1 MSTHVSNVNWEEVN
15 PQLDAL
21 LEEYRGDQSALIE
34 VLHKAQ
40 ELVGYLPE
48 DVQLKIADGLGVAP
62 GDVYSV
68 ISFYSHFSTKPKGKY
83 HIALCLG
90 TACYVKGS
98 PDIVDRLERELHIK
112 SGDSTDDGMYSLEIV
127 RCLGACGLGPVMT
140 VNGEVYGLL
149 SPDKAVTIL
158 KEFKVEA
165 AK

>member
-1 MSTHVSNVNWEEVN
+1 MSSHVKEINWAEMN
-15 PQLDAL
+15 PKLDAL
-21 LEEYRGDQSALIE
+21 LDEYRGDKSALIE

-40 ELVGYLPE
+40 ELVGFLPV
-48 DVQLKIADGLGVAP
+48 DVQQRIADALGVAV

-158 KEFKVEA
+158 KDLRAEA
-165 AK
+165 